1 MRRAVNHY
9 LNIFYLLSIM
19 AEAAGLP
26 EAVGGLKQQLFYKNR
41 KNTEVKA
48 FVVTLRAFNM

>member
-1 MRRAVNHY
+1 
-9 LNIFYLLSIM
+9 M

-26 EAVGGLKQQLFYKNR
+26 EAASGLKQQLFYKNR